1 MIWCYDMI
9 QLGAIMIRWD
19 AFLPMNVQAKSSVQ
33 LFKLNRAYI
42 YNAQP
47 YLTYLPTY
55 LPTNLPSYQPTYLPT
70 YLPTYQPTYLP
81 TYLPTYDARNKAF
94 FR

>member
-1 MIWCYDMI
+1 MI

-47 YLTYLPTY
+47 YLTLPTY
-55 LPTNLPSYQPTYLPT
+55 LPMMQEIKHFLGKVVQTTAYKCFDAFKYL
-70 YLPTYQPTYLP
+70 
-81 TYLPTYDARNKAF
+81 D
-94 FR
+94 